1 MTEKV
6 TTVQV
11 SEHRVQ
17 TPQGGLFVRVWSPA
31 AATVAAIPTAS
42 FPETSAPDTPGPDSA
57 RSASAHLQG
66 PFVLLHDSLGS
77 VDLWRDFPET
87 LALATGKPV
96 VAYDRLGYG
105 RSDAARGLPP
115 ADFVAREGQAGLRPV
130 LDQFHIDRAILVGHS
145 VGGGMAVNAAVQM
158 PERIAGVF
166 TIAAQAFPE
175 DRTLKAIAEA
185 KVQFQDEAQLARLR
199 KYHGDKARWV
209 VDAWTDSWLS
219 PAFASWHVRDV
230 LPQVQCPLFA
240 LHGEHDEY
248 GTAVH
253 PQLYADLSGGPSGLF
268 LMPGTYHLPHR
279 EKPAEVAE
287 QVRAFCLTHRL

>member
-1 MTEKV
+1 MA
-6 TTVQV
+6 VQV
-11 SEHRVQ
+11 TEHGVQ
-17 TPQGGLFVRVWSPA
+17 TPQGRLFARVWMPVSAAPEGAAGPTSPA
-31 AATVAAIPTAS
+31 ST
-42 FPETSAPDTPGPDSA
+42 TSSA
-57 RSASAHLQG
+57 GAHLAG
-66 PFVLLHDSLGS
+66 AFVLLHDSLGC

-87 LALATGKPV
+87 LAQATGKPV

-105 RSDAARGLPP
+105 RSDAAHGLPP

-130 LDQFHIDRAILVGHS
+130 LDQLHISRAILLGHS

-158 PERIAGVF
+158 PDRIQAVI
-166 TIAAQAFPE
+166 TVAAQAFPE

-185 KVQFQDEAQLARLR
+185 KVQFQDDAQLARLR

-253 PQLYADLSGGPSGLF
+253 PQIYAELSGGPSRML
-268 LMPGTYHLPHR
+268 LLPSAYHLPHR

-287 QVRAFCLTHRL
+287 LVRGFVAEQLG